1 MKIIIP
7 MAGKGSRLRPHTLTV
22 PKPLISVAGKPI
34 VQRLVEDLAASL
46 SGKNRAIEEVAF
58 ITGEFGEDVEKQLIA
73 VAESVGA
80 KGTIYK
86 QDVPL
91 GIAHAI
97 GCSSPSLSGN
107 LIVAFA
113 DTLFRANF
121 NFNPKE
127 DGIIWTQK
135 VDDPSSFGVVK
146 VDLENVITDFV
157 EKPKEFISNLAIVG
171 IYYFREGE
179 KLRQEIEDLI
189 KNDIKLRGEYQLTS
203 VLENMKNNGTR
214 FRTAQ
219 IDEWIDCGN
228 KEAVVHANRRML
240 DIKSDEP
247 MVSANAKTRHTVIIP
262 PCFVGENV
270 VIKDSVI
277 GPYVSIGK
285 NTTVEH
291 SVITN
296 SVIGEDTTILHSNL
310 GNSMIG
316 NAVEY
321 VGRRSELSISDYSK
335 FAS

>member
-22 PKPLISVAGKPI
+22 PKPLIAVAGKPI
-34 VQRLVEDLAASL
+34 VQRLVEDLAGSL
-46 SGKNRAIEEVAF
+46 SNKNGRIEEVAF
-58 ITGEFGEDVEKQLIA
+58 ITGEFGEAVENQLIG
-73 VAESVGA
+73 VANSIGA

-97 GCSSPSLSGN
+97 GCAAPSLSGN
-107 LIVAFA
+107 IIVAFA

-157 EKPKEFISNLAIVG
+157 EKPKDFISNLAIVG

-179 KLRQEIEDLI
+179 KLRDGIEHLI
-189 KNDIKLRGEYQLTS
+189 KNDIKVRGEYQITS
-203 VLENMKNNGTR
+203 VLENMKSTGIR

-228 KEAVVHANRRML
+228 KEAVVFANRRML
-240 DIKSDEP
+240 DIKSNEP
-247 MVSANAKTRHTVIIP
+247 MIAANAKTRNTVIIQ
-262 PCFVGENV
+262 PCFIGDNV
-270 VIKDSVI
+270 VIKDSVV
-277 GPYVSIGK
+277 GPYVSIGR
-285 NTTVEH
+285 NTVIEH

-296 SVIGEDTTILHSNL
+296 SVIGEETTIRDSNL
-310 GNSMIG
+310 GNSMVG
-316 NAVEY
+316 NLVEY
-321 VGRRSELSISDYSK
+321 IGRKSELSISDYSK